1 MSNNSYISFNKIR
14 ILQRETKQLFALL
27 FINWFKR
34 KLHPNDHD
42 TDWFCPLIKKK
53 LTKKM
58 VIRWKSTIKRH
69 RKRMNRNVSKS
80 SMKCERKNETV
91 GYAKWWYELS
101 KHFPNFFVFF
111 GWWTVKQ
118 TENCAHNSKTLWM
131 IFHFILLNRHLFW

>member
-53 LTKKM
+53 LTKKWSFVENQQLN
-58 VIRWKSTIKRH
+58 VIAREWIEMFQKVQWNVK
-69 RKRMNRNVSKS
+69 KRMKQSAMQSDDMNCQSISQIFS
-80 SMKCERKNETV
+80 SSLV
-91 GYAKWWYELS
+91 GEQSNKPKIVPIIQ
-101 KHFPNFFVFF
+101 KHFGWYFTLFF
-111 GWWTVKQ
+111 
-118 TENCAHNSKTLWM
+118 
-131 IFHFILLNRHLFW
+131 